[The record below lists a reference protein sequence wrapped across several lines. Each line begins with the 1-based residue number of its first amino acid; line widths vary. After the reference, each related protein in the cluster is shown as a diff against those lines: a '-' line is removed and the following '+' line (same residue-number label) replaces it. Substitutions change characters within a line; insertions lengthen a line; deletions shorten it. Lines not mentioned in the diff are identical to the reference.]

1 VGGIGQSCPVLAGYD
16 PVSAQELTDP
26 FPSYER
32 ARREVPVFFD
42 ERLGCWSVSR
52 HDDVLAIMRDTER
65 FSNRLAVPMPLPPE
79 RLRDRMPKYPFA
91 TALLFMDDPEHRSG
105 RRMVQAPFTPKRMRT
120 LAPVIRTRAEE
131 LLRLEDR
138 DRMIEFVHDY
148 ATPLALAVIGK
159 IIGIPEADFPFIER
173 SIYGAFRIASG
184 LASEDEIEQLANGQL
199 KYWEYLNT
207 LVDDRR
213 VSPQDD
219 FVSVL
224 AGYVE
229 EDGSTPSSEET
240 AGHINTILG
249 AGFETSA
256 QLMALGIH
264 AILEH
269 RSQWELLQADRSLLA
284 QAADECARYR
294 TVGKRN
300 FRVTLSDVEI
310 GGVMIPTGSLVAMLG
325 ASANRDES
333 AFPDPDRFDITR
345 MRDNLTFGRGMH
357 YCLGAPLARLE
368 LRITLEALL
377 DCAPDV
383 RLVEGQQLEF
393 KQDARVD
400 GLEYLHLDLGPH
412 PTRPVDPFGRSRN
425 E

>member
-1 VGGIGQSCPVLAGYD
+1 
-16 PVSAQELTDP
+16 
-26 FPSYER
+26 
-32 ARREVPVFFD
+32 
-42 ERLGCWSVSR
+42 
-52 HDDVLAIMRDTER
+52 
-65 FSNRLAVPMPLPPE
+65 
-79 RLRDRMPKYPFA
+79 
-91 TALLFMDDPEHRSG
+91 
-105 RRMVQAPFTPKRMRT
+105 
-120 LAPVIRTRAEE
+120 
-131 LLRLEDR
+131 
-138 DRMIEFVHDY
+138 MIEFVHDY
-148 ATPLALAVIGK
+148 ATPLALVVIGE
-159 IIGIPEADFPFIER
+159 IIGIPESQFPFIER

-184 LASEDEIEQLANGQL
+184 LASEDEIDRLADGQL
-199 KYWEYLNT
+199 EYWEYLNA

-213 VSPQDD
+213 ARPRDD

-224 AGYVE
+224 AGYVR
-229 EDGSTPSSEET
+229 EDGSTPSSDEV
-240 AGHINTILG
+240 AGHVNTILG

-256 QLMALGIH
+256 QLMALGVH
-264 AILEH
+264 AMLDH
-269 RSQWELLQADRSLLA
+269 GAQWEALKADRSLLS

-300 FRVTLSDVEI
+300 FRVTLSDVQI
-310 GGVMIPTGSLVAMLG
+310 GAVTVPKGSLVAMLG

-345 MRDNLTFGRGMH
+345 TRDNLTFGRGMH

-383 RLVEGQQLEF
+383 RLIEGQQLEF

-400 GLEYLHLDLGPH
+400 GLEYLHLDLGPY
-412 PTRPVDPFGRSRN
+412 PSGPVDPFARSGS